1 MSSVRSNVGQKHRF
15 MAFDDCWTKQARVP
29 PNGKT
34 FELVLTA
41 CAQAE
46 EEEDW
51 SVSKGEWWWVEP
63 QSQRRLKGL
72 LMMWHWHVQSHV
84 VGGIAV
90 TRVLTT
96 LMMSHLSSPPPR
108 DSYSRSLTVAQ
119 LLVARRAHHATIVFS
134 CRHCTSHSPSP
145 CDCHPLCRF
154 SSQSRKFWFLD
165 KHGA

>member
-1 MSSVRSNVGQKHRF
+1 M
-15 MAFDDCWTKQARVP
+15 P

-72 LMMWHWHVQSHV
+72 LMMWHWQGAKLVLLWHASIRLIC
-84 VGGIAV
+84 IAS
-90 TRVLTT
+90 R
-96 LMMSHLSSPPPR
+96 H
-108 DSYSRSLTVAQ
+108 DSYVFTHFLFP
-119 LLVARRAHHATIVFS
+119 VFS
-134 CRHCTSHSPSP
+134 V
-145 CDCHPLCRF
+145 LF
-154 SSQSRKFWFLD
+154 IFLVYVFFLLATCYVSFF
-165 KHGA
+165 KKI

>member
-1 MSSVRSNVGQKHRF
+1 M
-15 MAFDDCWTKQARVP
+15 P

-51 SVSKGEWWWVEP
+51 LVSKGEWWWVEP

-90 TRVLTT
+90 TRGTIRRIPTCSITEYTDMRHVVL
-96 LMMSHLSSPPPR
+96 R
-108 DSYSRSLTVAQ
+108 V
-119 LLVARRAHHATIVFS
+119 LVA
-134 CRHCTSHSPSP
+134 
-145 CDCHPLCRF
+145 
-154 SSQSRKFWFLD
+154 
-165 KHGA
+165 